1 MEELRLKGEE
11 EEGAGPSQHRPI
23 SEERPETAR
32 ARTSL
37 ENRTPRTK
45 QATPKSQ
52 TNKQKAK
59 KKKSQEAVRVRSG

>member
-32 ARTSL
+32 ARTSPAMNQQVFCFFFFFDG
-37 ENRTPRTK
+37 EDP
-45 QATPKSQ
+45 
-52 TNKQKAK
+52 
-59 KKKSQEAVRVRSG
+59 